1 LPWRCSGVAQRLFTR
16 WWLGSKWIECWRL
29 LFIGAEERG

>member
-1 LPWRCSGVAQRLFTR
+1 LPWRCGGVTQRLFTR
-16 WWLGSKWIECWRL
+16 WRLWGEWIECWRL